1 MKRLHKL
8 RRKGSNNFWQDAVSF
23 VTGGQ
28 SGKDTVQQIQKSAAQ
43 TAKLSERNMIL
54 LEKDLVKLDQTLSI
68 YNVTGVLLGLAS
80 AIVIVDKA
88 ADLIQKNR
96 LQK

>member
-1 MKRLHKL
+1 MSRLHRL
-8 RRKGSNNFWQDAVSF
+8 RHRGSNNFWEDAVSF

-28 SGKDTVQQIQKSAAQ
+28 SSKDVVQSVQKSAQ
-43 TAKLSERNMIL
+43 KTAKLSETNMVL
-54 LEKDLVKLDQTLSI
+54 LEKDLIKLDKTLSI

-88 ADLIQKNR
+88 VDLIRENNLK
-96 LQK
+96 K